1 LKAVLAQIAVNPPPA
16 PETPSGQITLN
27 PNVIGGLGGVGVMIW
42 AAVQIALKVWES
54 KESTKTKTLE
64 QNSEAKIEQN
74 NEALS
79 TLVEVF
85 RKGQEADDALQAKSF
100 ESMSQLIS
108 QLNSIK
114 ANASEQL
121 VENLMARMEAYD
133 KNQLAI
139 NEAFR
144 QTNIAIAD
152 LAELIKKVDWR
163 GDTSTQEIRQY
174 FIDFNEA
181 IKRIHSRI
189 DNAVERTN

>member
-1 LKAVLAQIAVNPPPA
+1 MAGESVQAATQTPA
-16 PETPSGQITLN
+16 TSGGITID
-27 PNVIGGLGGVGVMIW
+27 PNALGALGGFGVFVF
-42 AAVQIALKVWES
+42 AAVQVGLKIWENRSATKNTAEALKNEAEI
-54 KESTKTKTLE
+54 K
-64 QNSEAKIEQN
+64 QNQD
-74 NEALS
+74 ALS

-85 RKGQEADDALQAKSF
+85 RKGQEADDELQAKSF

-144 QTNIAIAD
+144 QTNMAIAD
-152 LAELIKKVDWR
+152 LAELIKKIDWR

-174 FIDFNEA
+174 FQEFNEA
-181 IKRIHSRI
+181 IKRIHLRI